1 MVEGQDHPT
10 AFYFADRY
18 ELCVGGVTAAHRL
31 RLYDGKYEN
40 LHGHNWSALVSIEAD
55 ELDAMGVGI
64 DFVKLKKFVEEIL
77 GELDYQNINQ
87 IPPFDEQN
95 PSAENIARWLFLKL
109 KEKVNTPSTRVKR
122 VEIYEMEG
130 CGASYFE

>member
-1 MVEGQDHPT
+1 M
-10 AFYFADRY
+10 Y
-18 ELCVGGVTAAHRL
+18 EVTVKTGFSAAQQL

-40 LHGHNWSALVSIEAD
+40 LHGHNWSAVVAVEAD

-64 DFVKLKKFVEEIL
+64 DFVRLKKFVEEIL
-77 GELDYQNINQ
+77 GELDYQNINE
-87 IPPFDEQN
+87 IPPFDKQN

-109 KEKVNTPSTRVKR
+109 KEKVNTPGTRVKR

>member
-1 MVEGQDHPT
+1 MYAITVKTG
-10 AFYFADRY
+10 FS
-18 ELCVGGVTAAHRL
+18 AAHQL

-40 LHGHNWSALVSIEAD
+40 LHGHNWSSQVTVEAD

-64 DFVKLKKFVEEIL
+64 DFVKLKQMVEEII
-77 GELDYQNINQ
+77 GKLDYKNINE
-87 IPPFDEQN
+87 IPPFDKLN

-109 KEKVNTPSTRVKR
+109 KEQVNSQNTRVKR

-130 CGASYFE
+130 CGASYFES

>member
-1 MVEGQDHPT
+1 M
-10 AFYFADRY
+10 Y
-18 ELCVGGVTAAHRL
+18 EVTVKTGFSAAHQL

-40 LHGHNWSALVSIEAD
+40 LHGHNWSAQVTVEAD

-64 DFVKLKKFVEEIL
+64 DFVKLKQMVEEIL
-77 GELDYQNINQ
+77 GKLDYQNINE

-109 KEKVNTPSTRVKR
+109 KEQVSSNTIRVKR
-122 VEIYEMEG
+122 VEICEMEG
-130 CGASYFE
+130 CGASYFEL

>member
-1 MVEGQDHPT
+1 MYD
-10 AFYFADRY
+10 
-18 ELCVGGVTAAHRL
+18 VTVKTGFSAAHQL

-40 LHGHNWSALVSIEAD
+40 LHGHNWSSQVTVEAD

-64 DFVKLKKFVEEIL
+64 DFVKLKQLVEEIL
-77 GELDYQNINQ
+77 GKLDYQNINE
-87 IPPFDEQN
+87 IPPFDELN

-109 KEKVNTPSTRVKR
+109 KEKINTSGIRVKR
-122 VEIYEMEG
+122 VKICEMEG

>member
-1 MVEGQDHPT
+1 M
-10 AFYFADRY
+10 Y
-18 ELCVGGVTAAHRL
+18 EVTVKTGFSAAHQL

-40 LHGHNWSALVSIEAD
+40 LHGHNWSAVVVVEAD

-64 DFVKLKKFVEEIL
+64 DFVRLKKFVEEIL
-77 GELDYQNINQ
+77 GELDYQNINE